1 MGIVGAAS
9 LEMDLYEVKAAKHPE
24 AAKRAEAAR
33 VALAG
38 RKIQRLPTDDG
49 DRLVRRKKE
58 QDDEIE
64 EDLIDD
70 GRRWSTKTTTINIA
84 I

>member
-1 MGIVGAAS
+1 MAS
-9 LEMDLYEVKAAKHPE
+9 SEMDLYEVKAAKTPE

-33 VALAG
+33 MALAG
-38 RKIQRLPTDDG
+38 RKIQRSPTGDG
-49 DRLVRRKKE
+49 DRLVKREKE

-70 GRRWSTKTTTINIA
+70 GHRWSTKTTTINIA